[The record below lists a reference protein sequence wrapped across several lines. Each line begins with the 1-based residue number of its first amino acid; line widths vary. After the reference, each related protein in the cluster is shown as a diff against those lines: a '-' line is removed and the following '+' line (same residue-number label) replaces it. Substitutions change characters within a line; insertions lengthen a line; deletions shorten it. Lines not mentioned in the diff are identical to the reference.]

1 MDARPS
7 ERGAPGRVK
16 RFGVRLLQVGLTVAV
31 TWFILDRVGVD
42 LALLGALNRDE
53 WRPRPALFLAS
64 CVVLVV
70 GYLWS
75 ASLWGRLVRDLGGPR
90 LPVWTSVRVFMV
102 ANLGRYVPGKVW
114 QIAGLAYL
122 AQREGVQA
130 SVATGAAIL
139 GQGIALLGAAL
150 VGIGVL
156 FGADELWR
164 NVGWMGR
171 VAGIGAAM
179 IIIAGVVIPPVFRQ
193 VIVFWF
199 RLTRTDPPGDGLGSG
214 NVGLRWLALYVVNW
228 GIYATAFWLLYL
240 SFGEW
245 RTFLEVGP
253 AFAAAY
259 VAGYIAVFAPAGA
272 GIREGV
278 LVVLLQPIMAREAA
292 VVLAVIARL
301 WTTAVELVPAAVLA
315 VGWRSSSETGES
327 TS

>member
-1 MDARPS
+1 MKK
-7 ERGAPGRVK
+7 V
-16 RFGVRLLQVGLTVAV
+16 GVGLLQLGLTVAV
-31 TWFILDRVGVD
+31 TWFIFDRVGVD
-42 LALLGALNRDE
+42 LAVLGRLNAGE

-64 CVVLVV
+64 CSVLVI
-70 GYLWS
+70 GYVWS

-122 AQREGVQA
+122 AKREGVQA
-130 SVATGAAIL
+130 NVATGAAIL
-139 GQGIALLGAAL
+139 GQGISLLGATL
-150 VGIGVL
+150 IGIGAL
-156 FGADELWR
+156 FGANELWR
-164 NVGWMGR
+164 EIGWGGR
-171 VAGIGAAM
+171 VAGVGFALT
-179 IIIAGVVIPPVFRQ
+179 IISAVVIPSAFRR
-193 VIVFWF
+193 IVASWF
-199 RLTRTDPPGDGLGSG
+199 RITRSDPPADGLKRG
-214 NVGLRWLALYVVNW
+214 NFGLRWLVLYVVNW

-272 GIREGV
+272 GIREGI

-301 WTTAVELVPAAVLA
+301 WTTVLELVPAGLLVL
-315 VGWRSSSETGES
+315 VWRRSRRTEKSIPTGQRFP
-327 TS
+327 

>member
-1 MDARPS
+1 M
-7 ERGAPGRVK
+7 K
-16 RFGVRLLQVGLTVAV
+16 KLGVRVLQLGLTVVV
-31 TWFILDRVGVD
+31 TWFIFNRVGVD
-42 LALLGALNRDE
+42 LALLGTLDLGE
-53 WRPRPALFLAS
+53 WRPQPVLFLSS
-64 CVVLVV
+64 CALLVV

-122 AQREGVQA
+122 AKREGVQA

-139 GQGIALLGAAL
+139 GQGIALLGATL
-150 VGIGVL
+150 VGIGAL
-156 FGADELWR
+156 FGANELWR
-164 NVGWMGR
+164 QIGLVGL
-171 VAGIGAAM
+171 VTGIGATVT
-179 IIIAGVVIPPVFRQ
+179 IITVVVIPRFFRH
-193 VIVFWF
+193 VVTFWF
-199 RLTRTDPPGDGLGSG
+199 RLTRTDPPADGLGSG
-214 NVGLRWLALYVVNW
+214 NAGLRWLALYAMNW

-245 RTFLEVGP
+245 RTFLQVGP

-259 VAGYIAVFAPAGA
+259 VAGYIAIFAPAGA

-292 VVLAVIARL
+292 LVLAVIARL
-301 WTTAVELVPAAVLA
+301 WTTAVELIPAALLA
-315 VGWRSSSETGES
+315 VGWLGSEGTSEGTGET

>member
-1 MDARPS
+1 M
-7 ERGAPGRVK
+7 K
-16 RFGVRLLQVGLTVAV
+16 KFGVALLQLGLTVAV
-31 TWFILDRVGVD
+31 TWFIFDRVGVD
-42 LALLGALNRDE
+42 LAVLGTLNAGE

-64 CVVLVV
+64 CAVLVI
-70 GYLWS
+70 GYVWS

-122 AQREGVQA
+122 AKREGVPA

-139 GQGIALLGAAL
+139 GQGISLLGATL
-150 VGIGVL
+150 IGIGAL
-156 FGADELWR
+156 FGANELWR
-164 NVGWMGR
+164 EIGWGGR
-171 VAGIGAAM
+171 VAGVGFALA
-179 IIIAGVVIPPVFRQ
+179 IISAVVIPSAFRR
-193 VIVFWF
+193 IVAFWF
-199 RLTRTDPPGDGLGSG
+199 RITRSDPPADGLKRG
-214 NVGLRWLALYVVNW
+214 NFGLRWLVLYVVNW

-272 GIREGV
+272 GIREGI

-301 WTTAVELVPAAVLA
+301 WTTVLELVPAGLLVL
-315 VGWRSSSETGES
+315 VGRRSRQTEKSIPTGQRFP
-327 TS
+327 

>member
-1 MDARPS
+1 MKWL
-7 ERGAPGRVK
+7 GI
-16 RFGVRLLQVGLTVAV
+16 RLLQVGLTVVV

-42 LALLGALNRDE
+42 LALLGALDRGE
-53 WRPRPALFLAS
+53 WCLRPALFLAS

-75 ASLWGRLVRDLGGPR
+75 ALLWGRLVRDLGGPR
-90 LPVWTSVRVFMV
+90 LPVGTSVRVFMV

-114 QIAGLAYL
+114 QIAGIAYL

-150 VGIGVL
+150 IGIGVL
-156 FGADELWR
+156 FESDELWR
-164 NVGWMGR
+164 NMGWIGR
-171 VAGIGAAM
+171 VAGIGAAL
-179 IIIAGVVIPPVFRQ
+179 ILIVGVVLPPVFLR
-193 VIVFWF
+193 VVAFWF
-199 RLTRTDPPGDGLGSG
+199 RLTRTDPPGDVVGSG
-214 NVGLRWLALYVVNW
+214 NAGLRWLALYVVNW

-245 RTFLEVGP
+245 RTFLQVGP

-259 VAGYIAVFAPAGA
+259 VVGYIAVFAPAGA

-301 WTTAVELVPAAVLA
+301 WTTSVELIPAALLA
-315 VGWRSSSETGES
+315 VGWHRSQDTGEGI
-327 TS
+327 T

>member
-1 MDARPS
+1 M
-7 ERGAPGRVK
+7 K

-42 LALLGALNRDE
+42 LALLGALNRGE

-156 FGADELWR
+156 FGANELWR
-164 NVGWMGR
+164 NIGWIGR
-171 VAGIGAAM
+171 LAGIGAAL
-179 IIIAGVVIPPVFRQ
+179 IIIAGVVLPPVFRR
-193 VIVFWF
+193 VVAFWF
-199 RLTRTDPPGDGLGSG
+199 RLTRTDSPGDGLGSG
-214 NVGLRWLALYVVNW
+214 NAGLRWLALYVVNW

-245 RTFLEVGP
+245 RTFLQVGP

-301 WTTAVELVPAAVLA
+301 WTTAVELIPAALLA
-315 VGWRSSSETGES
+315 VGWRRSQKKAEAFKTGEG
-327 TS
+327 TA

>member
-1 MDARPS
+1 M
-7 ERGAPGRVK
+7 V
-16 RFGVRLLQVGLTVAV
+16 V
-31 TWFILDRVGVD
+31 TWFIFDRVGVD
-42 LALLGALNRDE
+42 LARLGALNTGE
-53 WRPRPALFLAS
+53 WRPRPGLFLSS
-64 CVVLVV
+64 CVVLVL

-75 ASLWGRLVRDLGGPR
+75 ASMWGRLVRNLGGPS
-90 LPVWTSVRVFMV
+90 LPLGTSVRVFMV

-122 AQREGVQA
+122 AKREGVQA

-139 GQGIALLGAAL
+139 GQGIAILAATL
-150 VGIGVL
+150 VGMGTL

-164 NVGWMGR
+164 ELGW
-171 VAGIGAAM
+171 VVPTVGIGIALA
-179 IIIAGVVIPPVFRQ
+179 IIATVVIPTLFRR
-193 VIVFWF
+193 VVSFWF
-199 RLTRTDPPGDGLGSG
+199 RLTRTDPPDNGLGNG
-214 NVGLRWLALYVVNW
+214 NAGLRWLALYVVNW

-245 RTFLEVGP
+245 RTFLQVGP

-301 WTTAVELVPAAVLA
+301 WTTVIELIPATLLA
-315 VGWRSSSETGES
+315 VGSSRSQEMGET
-327 TS
+327 TP

>member
-1 MDARPS
+1 MKK
-7 ERGAPGRVK
+7 V
-16 RFGVRLLQVGLTVAV
+16 GVRLLQVGLTVVV
-31 TWFILDRVGVD
+31 TWFIFDRVGVD
-42 LALLGALNRDE
+42 LALLGRLNTGE

-64 CVVLVV
+64 CVVLAV
-70 GYLWS
+70 GYVWS
-75 ASLWGRLVRDLGGPR
+75 ASMWGRLVRDLGGPR
-90 LPVWTSVRVFMV
+90 LPLWTSLRVFMV

-122 AQREGVQA
+122 AKREGVQA

-139 GQGIALLGAAL
+139 GQGIALLGATL
-150 VGIGVL
+150 VGMGVL
-156 FGADELWR
+156 FGANEFWR
-164 NVGWMGR
+164 NSGWMGL
-171 VAGIGAAM
+171 VAGIGAAL
-179 IIIAGVVIPPVFRQ
+179 IIIIGVVIPPVFRQ
-193 VIVFWF
+193 IVAFWF

-214 NVGLRWLALYVVNW
+214 NAGLRWLALYVVNW

-245 RTFLEVGP
+245 RTFLQVGP

-278 LVVLLQPIMAREAA
+278 LVVLLQPVMAREAA

-301 WTTAVELVPAAVLA
+301 WTTAVELVPAALLA
-315 VGWRSSSETGES
+315 LGWRRSGDTEQS
-327 TS
+327 TP

>member
-1 MDARPS
+1 M
-7 ERGAPGRVK
+7 K
-16 RFGVRLLQVGLTVAV
+16 KFGVALLQLGLTVAV
-31 TWFILDRVGVD
+31 TWFIFDRVGVD
-42 LALLGALNRDE
+42 LAVLGTLNAGE

-64 CVVLVV
+64 CVVLVI
-70 GYLWS
+70 GYVWS

-90 LPVWTSVRVFMV
+90 LPIWTSLRVFMV

-122 AQREGVQA
+122 AKREGVPA

-139 GQGIALLGAAL
+139 GQGISLLGATL
-150 VGIGVL
+150 IGIGAL
-156 FGADELWR
+156 FGANELWR
-164 NVGWMGR
+164 EIGWGGR
-171 VAGIGAAM
+171 VAGVGFALA
-179 IIIAGVVIPPVFRQ
+179 IISAVVIPSAFRR
-193 VIVFWF
+193 IVAFWF
-199 RLTRTDPPGDGLGSG
+199 RITRSDPPADGLKRG
-214 NVGLRWLALYVVNW
+214 NFGLRWLVLYVVNW

-272 GIREGV
+272 GIREGI

-301 WTTAVELVPAAVLA
+301 WTTVLELVPAGLLVL
-315 VGWRSSSETGES
+315 VGRRSRQTEKSIPTGQRFP
-327 TS
+327 